1 MAISHSQALAIRCP
15 QCGTQLNSKLW
26 FLIDAEEE
34 PAAWQSC
41 KEQDPH
47 LFSCPGCSTELV
59 VSSPLLLHDG
69 RSKLVIYSPPT
80 EAAEDPH
87 YDKMLAFLRRQ
98 LGPAAGAY
106 VEEPTFIPRD
116 FLPQALRLPDPRK
129 AFQSLGRVDASLEPV
144 MAELRRQP
152 DPSELPRRIG
162 ILEGGLTK
170 LDRPS
175 NPTLWSA
182 IQYDLGVCYRD
193 LPQGHPLSN
202 PDKAIAAFRAAA
214 SSGDPESNP
223 FGWASAQLNLG
234 IELREHADGDRVRLD
249 EAERALEGALRA
261 YNSSNFPFEHAGI
274 QAQLGLL
281 ARDRDGALDRAVGL
295 LESAVAIF
303 ERLRVPQANWAREE
317 LANTLLDKGQLALE
331 LDDHVRAEQVFTRLL
346 EVAPPADRRL
356 RGQIHSKL
364 AEVYRRRSKTLEQC
378 EAVLAETDKALELL
392 SPKTDALDHA
402 IVLAIKASTWR
413 DHPGRDRAG
422 NLERALEAL
431 KAALEILPQEADPVL
446 RGTMIRDLGLLYW
459 LRHKGDPAHNR
470 ELAVELAKQAIA
482 TIPRES
488 SPMDWGRAQH
498 NLGMTLLRRLHG
510 DPADNEEEAL
520 RAFRRAASTFELHAT
535 GPELART
542 YVELG
547 RLYAQRSGGP
557 RSENIEESIRYSR
570 AAVESLSPTEHLG
583 MWAGAQ
589 QNLGL
594 ALMMRRTAG
603 DPSPDDRS
611 RDLEEAIE
619 VLEASLAAREKAGTA
634 PSASWGLMKATVDE
648 RLLVRDWLG
657 LVLTLSQAYEAR
669 RQGERGENIAPA
681 IELAKKGLAF
691 CPPGF
696 NADVRRV
703 LALHLAKMSADA
715 GRWDEAQRAAEA
727 ARAAVNAA
735 FGPGASILA
744 RTESASMI
752 DDVYDTLV
760 RIALRQRPPQPARA
774 LCFAEE
780 GRARRLR
787 EELGAGP
794 GLAPPDLPDVLR
806 AAESG
811 LMAEVHQLRRLVDLA
826 GPDTPGDFAASLE
839 RKMGMLE
846 AVWDR
851 IANELGGAEYV
862 ALRRGLPPEWSRIR
876 SWIRSQPGA
885 VAVLEY
891 LTVEGSTVA
900 LLAHPGCEEPILL
913 DIACPSSEQEILV
926 RRHRQ
931 EIRTPPPPGAAES
944 WQESAGPLIAPVLE
958 RLGGVD
964 LLYVV
969 PSGQLHRLPLH
980 AIRSGGFT
988 LIDRCA
994 VAFTPSIAALLVL
1007 SERSDRANVS
1017 DALVLGNPTGDLT
1030 GAAEEAAAV
1039 AALLAV
1045 APLPPHEAGRDRVLH
1060 QLGAARAA
1068 HIATHAFF
1076 DPRDPL
1082 RSGLHLAGDEVLT
1095 GRDVMEQGTAPELV
1109 FLSACETGVQE
1120 VHPGENPM
1128 GLPRAFLYAGSRTLV
1143 QSLWR
1148 VSDQDSVKLIVPFY
1162 EAVAGGATPATA
1174 LRSAMLRAR
1183 EEKAHSWYW
1192 GPFVLYGYDKAL
1204 LRP

>member
-1 MAISHSQALAIRCP
+1 VAISHSQTLTVSCP
-15 QCGTQLNSKLW
+15 QCGTQLNPRIW

-34 PAAWQSC
+34 PDAWQSC

-47 LFSCPGCSTELV
+47 LFSCPSCSTELV
-59 VSSPLLLHDG
+59 IPVPLLLHDG
-69 RSKLVIYSPPT
+69 RSKLVVYSPSPQAS
-80 EAAEDPH
+80 EEDR
-87 YDKMLAFLRRQ
+87 DRMLALLRRQ

-106 VEEPTFIPRD
+106 VEEPLVVPRD
-116 FLPQALRLPDPRK
+116 FLPQALSLPDPRK

-144 MAELRRQP
+144 LTELRRQNS

-162 ILEGGLTK
+162 ILEDGLTK
-170 LDRPS
+170 LDRAS
-175 NPTLWSA
+175 NPTLWSTL
-182 IQYDLGVCYRD
+182 QYDLGVCYRD
-193 LPQGHPLSN
+193 LPPGHPLSD
-202 PDKAIAAFRAAA
+202 PDKAIAAFRAAV
-214 SSGDPESNP
+214 SSSDPESNP
-223 FGWASAQLNLG
+223 FGWAAAQLNLG
-234 IELREHADGDRVRLD
+234 IELREHANGDRARLD
-249 EAERALEGALRA
+249 EAERALEGALRV
-261 YNSSNFPFEHAGI
+261 YTPESFPFEHAGA
-274 QAQLGLL
+274 QVQLGLIS
-281 ARDRDGALDRAVGL
+281 RDRDGALDRTVGL

-303 ERLRVPQANWAREE
+303 ERLRVPQATWARRE
-317 LANTLLDKGQLALE
+317 LASTLLDQGQLALE
-331 LDDHVRAEQVFTRLL
+331 RDDHVRAEQVFTRLL
-346 EVAPPADRRL
+346 EAAPPSDRRL
-356 RGQIHSKL
+356 RGQIHAKL
-364 AEVYRRRSKTLEQC
+364 AETYRRKSKTLEHC
-378 EAVLAETDKALELL
+378 EAVLAEADKALELL
-392 SPKTDALDHA
+392 SPDTDALDHA
-402 IVLAIKASTWR
+402 IVLAIKASTWQ
-413 DHPGRDRAG
+413 DHPGRDRTG
-422 NLERALEAL
+422 NLERAIEAL
-431 KAALEILPQEADPVL
+431 KTALKILPQEVDPVL
-446 RGTMIRDLGLLYW
+446 RGTMIRDLGSVYGK
-459 LRHKGDPAHNR
+459 RHKGDRARNR
-470 ELAVELAKQAIA
+470 ELAVELAQQAVA

-498 NLGMTLLRRLHG
+498 NRGMALLRRLHG
-510 DPADNEEEAL
+510 NPFDNEEEAL
-520 RAFRRAASTFELHAT
+520 RAFRSAASTFELHAT
-535 GPELART
+535 GPELAWT
-542 YVELG
+542 YVELAG
-547 RLYAQRSGGP
+547 LYARRRGGT
-557 RSENIEESIRYSR
+557 RSENVEESIRYSR
-570 AAVESLSPTEHLG
+570 AAVERLSPTEHLG

-589 QNLGL
+589 HNLGL
-594 ALMMRRTAG
+594 ALMMRGTEG

-611 RDLEEAIE
+611 RDLDEAIE
-619 VLEASLAAREKAGTA
+619 ALETSLAARERAGTA
-634 PSASWGLMKATVDE
+634 PSASWDLLKATVDE

-657 LVLTLSQAYEAR
+657 SVLALSQAYEAR
-669 RQGERGENIAPA
+669 RRGRRGENVAPA
-681 IELAKKGLAF
+681 IELARKGLAF

-703 LALHLAKMSADA
+703 LALNLAKMSADA
-715 GRWDEAQRAAEA
+715 GRWDEARHAAEA
-727 ARAAVNAA
+727 ARATVNAA
-735 FGPGASILA
+735 FAPGASTLA
-744 RTESASMI
+744 RSESASMI
-752 DDVYDTLV
+752 EEVYDTLV
-760 RIALRQRPPQPARA
+760 RIALHQTPPQPTQA

-794 GLAPPDLPDVLR
+794 GLAPPDLPDALR

-811 LMAEVHQLRRLVDLA
+811 LLAEVHRLRRLVDLA

-839 RKMGMLE
+839 QKMEMLE

-851 IANELGGAEYV
+851 IANELGGTEYV
-862 ALRRGLPPEWSRIR
+862 ALRRGLPPEWPRIR
-876 SWIRSQPGA
+876 SWIRAQPGT

-891 LTVEGSTVA
+891 LTVEDSTVA
-900 LLAHPGCEEPILL
+900 LLAHPGYEEPILL
-913 DIACPSSEQEILV
+913 DIACTPDEQEILV

-944 WQESAGPLIAPVLE
+944 WQESADPLIAPVLE
-958 RLGGVD
+958 RLDGVD

-969 PSGQLHRLPLH
+969 PSGSLHRLPLH
-980 AIRSGGFT
+980 AIRSGGRR
-988 LIDRCA
+988 LVDCCA

-1017 DALVLGNPTGDLT
+1017 DALVLGNPTGDLA

-1045 APLPPHEAGRDRVLH
+1045 APSPPHEAGRDRVLH

-1068 HIATHAFF
+1068 HLATHAFF
-1076 DPRDPL
+1076 DAQDPL

-1120 VHPGENPM
+1120 VHPGEDPM

-1192 GPFVLYGYDKAL
+1192 APFVLYGCDKAL
-1204 LRP
+1204 TLI